1 MVDFD
6 KTPEADKT
14 DGFGEPFDYDPTAE
28 ASLSEQPGT
37 SDSASNSSSSGP
49 GWDTYAGVG
58 NGPGWGEMPSYP
70 APLDSTTNLSAGPNP
85 TESYPLPG
93 YPVDAD
99 GTQAYPTAFGQQTPS
114 ADSGGWNPAVSGQV
128 QPQQQHYPAAQ
139 YPQNQY
145 PSAQYPQNQYPPAQY
160 PNAQYPQPPYTQS
173 PFPQGQQYPP
183 GQYSPPG
190 YGYPPAPVHVHFAG
204 GNDAPFGRDPIT
216 GQPLSDKSKVAAGLL
231 QIFLGGFGAG
241 RFYIGSNGIAVAQLL
256 LLVFGWL
263 TVFFGVGALVLLGLG
278 VWVVIDGIMMLVGSV
293 KDGHGRTLRN

>member
-6 KTPEADKT
+6 KTPEPGKT
-14 DGFGEPFDYDPTAE
+14 NGFGEPFDYDPTAE

-37 SDSASNSSSSGP
+37 SDSAPNSSSSGP

-58 NGPGWGEMPSYP
+58 NGPGWGETPSYP
-70 APLDSTTNLSAGPNP
+70 APLDPTTNFSAAPNP

-99 GTQAYPTAFGQQTPS
+99 GTQAYPTAFGQQTSS
-114 ADSGGWNPAVSGQV
+114 ADSGGWNQASFGQL
-128 QPQQQHYPAAQ
+128 QPQHYP
-139 YPQNQY
+139 PDH
-145 PSAQYPQNQYPPAQY
+145 YPPAHY
-160 PNAQYPQPPYTQS
+160 SPAQFPQPPYTQA
-173 PFPQGQQYPP
+173 PFFQGQQYPQ
-183 GQYSPPG
+183 GQYSQPG

-263 TVFFGVGALVLLGLG
+263 TVFFGVGVLVLLGLG
-278 VWVVIDGIMMLVGSV
+278 VWVLIDGIMMLVGSV